1 MEFTD
6 GAWVVNE
13 GVVQTYALR
22 RSFWTPAVLCAT
34 AVVLAAGVVA
44 AIVGCDA
51 VRRNGSCGTDGDAFA
66 TVASKP
72 RLRASPR
79 DRSGTLYPLIVAWV
93 PFALVGK
100 ASATVTAVERLDKA
114 FVISSGCDQGWPLPI
129 KEIVRVG
136 VVAMPCRGP
145 VRTFRIETALPD
157 PCYGKKVYEF
167 DLEDVDAFVREN
179 FSPFTLAVAQPVA

>member
-44 AIVGCDA
+44 AIVG
-51 VRRNGSCGTDGDAFA
+51 
-66 TVASKP
+66 
-72 RLRASPR
+72 
-79 DRSGTLYPLIVAWV
+79 SGTLYPLIVAWV

-167 DLEDVDAFVREN
+167 DLEDVDAFVRKN